1 MANSKISGTNKEY
14 AIVDT
19 AIDSSDEG
27 YYTNI
32 VSPRVIAKE
41 QKVNKIY
48 FSIRETGTDDSVDVA
63 DITVTLQ
70 FRCEGDG
77 RWQDYYNAG
86 TAFVAGDRVIIEDI
100 GAGVEWRAG
109 VKWDAYTSG
118 SVTFGFD
125 W

>member
-1 MANSKISGTNKEY
+1 MANSKVSGTNKEY
-14 AIVDT
+14 AVVDT
-19 AIDSSDEG
+19 AIDSADEG
-27 YYTNI
+27 YYTNV
-32 VSPRVIAKE
+32 VSPRVIAKD

-48 FSIRETGTDDSVDVA
+48 FSIRETGTDESVDVA
-63 DITVTLQ
+63 DATVSLQ

-86 TAFVAGDRVIIEDI
+86 VPFASGDRVAIEDT

-109 VKWDAYTSG
+109 VKWDDYTSG